1 MADKRGSAGTPSVA
15 TFLLYEDFDP
25 KDRLFVQTDG
35 SVSVIW
41 EIGQIPAESLD
52 TDGLGRIS
60 EVVSSALRRV
70 PEGFQ
75 AQVVYHSS
83 RDTAQ
88 SLERWSEGARSDGVF
103 EALTLARARKT
114 QDLSL
119 PDVVGEFVAKRISV
133 YLSLKR
139 AVDWKSPGF
148 SRRLRALFAG
158 EEILKESLYAQYER
172 RRSELLQVA
181 RQIEASF
188 GQLGVAPKRLDSNG
202 LLALVHELLNPERSR
217 LAHRP
222 PKDDGTRPLSQRI
235 SLPEFDWDKGGGN
248 VRMDGY
254 FHRVLTVTD
263 LPEESFSGML
273 SLETHGRAALDAA
286 PELIVS
292 MNVQFLDPPAERRR
306 LKMRKRLVFS
316 QMGSRDGQV
325 EAGAAREELD
335 AALYDMYA
343 AGEVG
348 LRARICFI
356 VRDRNADEL
365 DHRVKDLQS
374 SLASVGIETVED
386 QAYAGNLLL
395 QSMPLA
401 YVPETDEAIK
411 RYRWMESMN
420 LAHLLPVYGAFKGT
434 PTPDLLLLNRR
445 GEPVTFSLFD
455 SETAPHAIAAGVTGS
470 GKSVWGQ
477 NLLISGLRRGT
488 RCFVLDRG
496 HSYRRL
502 CGLLGGEYVSFD
514 IRKPICI
521 NPFGSSCDSE
531 KLVFMI
537 NLVGELATH
546 GERQITPK
554 EQGLVTRAIREAYF
568 GKPGQ
573 SIDLEDVRQH
583 LRALTAEDAAAGDLA
598 LALEV
603 FVGQGPYAGF
613 FLGENQLA
621 MDSALTVFELGE
633 LALRKE
639 IASSLLMALV
649 YNVTGR
655 CMSDMNE
662 EKLLLVD
669 EAWTL
674 LKTPNTAK
682 FLENVFRTFRKYRTA
697 AVMVTQ
703 QVTDFD
709 GPVGRAILA
718 NAPNRIYLKQPSE
731 AVRAMGN
738 ALALSQ
744 VQEAILRGVRS
755 VKGSYS
761 EALYQCT
768 EGEGVLRLVL
778 DDLTYW
784 ITTTDPA
791 DVAVLDE
798 AIKKHIDGD
807 DPNPVKTALMEVS
820 MRGHQRAE
828 RRRKAASPPQ
838 EEVRQA
844 AG

>member
-1 MADKRGSAGTPSVA
+1 MGNRRGSAGTPSVA
-15 TFLLYEDFDP
+15 TFLLYEDFEP
-25 KDRLFVQTDG
+25 RESLFIQTDG

-52 TDGLGRIS
+52 ADALGRIS
-60 EVVSSALRRV
+60 QVLSSALRRV
-70 PEGFQ
+70 PHGFQ
-75 AQVVYHSS
+75 AQVIYHSS
-83 RDTAQ
+83 RDTAE
-88 SLERWSEGARSDGVF
+88 SLRRWSEGARSDGIF
-103 EALTLARARKT
+103 EALTLARARKIR
-114 QDLSL
+114 DLSL
-119 PDVVGEFVAKRISV
+119 PDVVGEFVAKRIRV

-148 SRRLRALFAG
+148 SQRLRALFEG

-172 RRSELLQVA
+172 RRSELLVVA

-188 GQLGVAPKRLDSNG
+188 GQLGMAPERLDANG
-202 LLALVHELLNPERSR
+202 LLAVLHELLNPARSR

-222 PKDDGTRPLSQRI
+222 PKDDGTRPLARRI
-235 SLPEFDWDKGGGN
+235 SLPQFDWDQGTGD

-254 FHRVLTVTD
+254 LHRVLTVTD

-273 SLETHGRAALDAA
+273 SLETHGRAVLDAA
-286 PELIVS
+286 PELIAS
-292 MNVQFLDPPAERRR
+292 MNIQFLDQPAERRR
-306 LKMRKRLVFS
+306 LKTRKRLVFS
-316 QMGSRDGQV
+316 QMSSRDGHV

-335 AALYDMYA
+335 AALADMYVQ
-343 AGEVG
+343 GEVG

-356 VRDRNADEL
+356 VRERSAGEL
-365 DHRVKDLQS
+365 ERRVKDLQA

-395 QSMPLA
+395 QAMPLA

-411 RYRWMESMN
+411 RHRWMESMN
-420 LAHLLPVYGAFKGT
+420 LAHLMPVYGAFKGT

-455 SETAPHAIAAGVTGS
+455 SDTAPHAIVAGVTGS

-477 NLLISGLRRGT
+477 NLLLSGLRRGT

-502 CGLLGGEYVSFD
+502 CGLLGGEYLSFD
-514 IRKPICI
+514 IRRPVCL
-521 NPFGSSCDSE
+521 NPFGSSCDPE
-531 KLVFMI
+531 KLVFLI
-537 NLVGELATH
+537 NLVGELSTH
-546 GERQITPK
+546 GERPVSPK
-554 EQGLVTRAIREAYF
+554 EQGLITRAIREAYR
-568 GKPGQ
+568 GKPGRT
-573 SIDLEDVRQH
+573 IDLEDVRRH
-583 LRALTAEDAAAGDLA
+583 LRSLDAEDKAAGELA
-598 LALEV
+598 LALEI
-603 FVGQGPYAGF
+603 FTGQGPYAGF
-613 FLGENQLA
+613 FLGEPRLTL
-621 MDSALTVFELGE
+621 DSPLTVFELGE

-639 IASSLLMALV
+639 IASSLLLTLV
-649 YNVTGR
+649 YHVTER
-655 CMSDMNE
+655 CMADMNE

-674 LKTPNTAK
+674 LKTPNTAR

-697 AVMVTQ
+697 AVMLTQ

-718 NAPNRIYLKQPSE
+718 NAPNRIYLKQPTE
-731 AVRAMGN
+731 AVRAMGK
-738 ALALSQ
+738 ALALSE

-755 VKGSYS
+755 VKGAYS

-768 EGEGVLRLVL
+768 GGEGVLRLVL

-784 ITTTDPA
+784 LTTTDPA

-798 AIKKHIDGD
+798 AIKKHIDRGYPD
-807 DPNPVKTALMEVS
+807 PVKAALMEVS
-820 MRGHQRAE
+820 IRGHQRAE

-838 EEVRQA
+838 EEVRQP